1 MKDTKFAC
9 QTLDKFKR
17 RAIDDLELLQKTVA
31 DGDADKIRHLAHNL
45 KAVAAHV
52 GAKSM
57 KKFAFEIEQAGARSD
72 LQFIEQHLAP
82 LAEEARRC
90 ADYVPQAIEE
100 LEKAGAAVKQKSD

>member
-1 MKDTKFAC
+1 LKDARFAC
-9 QTLDKFKR
+9 QTLDKFKK

-31 DGDADKIRHLAHNL
+31 GGDADKIRHLAHNL

-57 KKFAFEIEQAGARSD
+57 KKFAFEIEQAGARND
-72 LQFIEQHLAP
+72 LQFIEQHLIP

-90 ADYVPQAIEE
+90 TDYVPRAIEE
-100 LEKAGAAVKQKSD
+100 LEKAGAAGKHNSD